1 MAVDRFFRQGL
12 LALAALLFSVAAF
25 AATVEVEGAALID
38 GDGLEQ
44 ARRLAVQDA
53 LYKAEESAGVA
64 VTSGTIR
71 GGDGKLRE
79 DSRIRPA
86 GSVVNPVILK
96 EWREGGTLYVR
107 IRAEVVVRDD
117 ARPNPS
123 FRKKIAVTQFHVAHP
138 LQVQDIDNIWNGY
151 PLALLQRIEA
161 SGQFLPVQTSGWPAL
176 GRLALPLDRNQNRE
190 TVRLLADQS
199 GAQFVLSGIV
209 HDAGADG
216 PTSAAMKF
224 LTRDAGSR
232 RIEVEIFLHDGVTGA
247 LIAHFRAQESIA
259 GNDAVGRDKPFGSAA
274 FFTSPFG
281 QAVSRLLDRQAHFIA
296 AEVGRLPFVA
306 KIIRI
311 EGNHLYF
318 DAGSTSGLAAG
329 DKFLLYTLAP
339 SGEAFEL
346 SSNRLLGVA
355 EKPAASLSV
364 KQVQPLFSVGESEAR
379 NQKIQIGDMIRFES
393 SAMTRVK

>member
-1 MAVDRFFRQGL
+1 MAFKRFFLL
-12 LALAALLFSVAAF
+12 LALAAAVFFSVAVRAE
-25 AATVEVEGAALID
+25 TVEALGMALID
-38 GDGLEQ
+38 GDGVED

-53 LYKAEESAGVA
+53 LYKAEDAAGVD
-64 VTSGTIR
+64 VTSTSVQ

-79 DSRIRPA
+79 NSRIRPVA
-86 GSVVNPVILK
+86 SAVDPVIVD
-96 EWREGGTLYVR
+96 EWREGATLYVR
-107 IRAEVVVRDD
+107 VRAELLKRDD
-117 ARPNPS
+117 IQAKQT

-161 SGQFLPVQTSGWPAL
+161 SGQFLPVQTANWPAL
-176 GRLALPLDRNQNRE
+176 GRLELPLDRAQNRE

-216 PTSAAMKF
+216 PAGSAMKL
-224 LTRDAGSR
+224 LTRNAGSR

-247 LIAHFRAQESIA
+247 LVAHFRAQESAA

-281 QAVSRLLDRQAHFIA
+281 QAVSRLLDRQARFIVT
-296 AEVGRLPFVA
+296 ELGKLPFVA

-311 EGNHLYF
+311 EGKHLYF

-329 DKFLLYTLAP
+329 DKFLLYTVTPLGDAVELA
-339 SGEAFEL
+339 
-346 SSNRLLGVA
+346 SNRLLGVA
-355 EKPAASLSV
+355 EKPAASLTV
-364 KQVQPLFSVGESEAR
+364 KQVQPLFAVGESDAR

-393 SAMTRVK
+393 SAMSRIK